1 MSGSWSNVPFSLIA
15 NRAGH
20 CPWHS
25 QRVIRRYTSVA
36 AGVKT
41 KEDKTSEDEEDR

>member
-1 MSGSWSNVPFSLIA
+1 MSEPKCLEVVPFS
-15 NRAGH
+15 
-20 CPWHS
+20 PWHS